1 MSLRGSGFCRGRPGR
16 LGAVEAGIINGVP
29 RSESAQRPPDAS
41 SGAAVA
47 ERVTGT
53 ASASVGLSEPSSSG
67 RVARPHGSL
76 GALAGIERSGPGER
90 LLGGVAAGVA
100 TRLGVDP
107 VFVRIAFVALG
118 FASGVGVVLYLVAW
132 AVLPMRQA
140 SASPRRAQS
149 AMSPVLDT
157 AGDPLSALAFG
168 AVVLGFL
175 LLIKQSGL
183 PFPTWL
189 ITTIVIV
196 SIGAAMISHEGRRSV
211 EQALARTGTTPWR
224 GQVVRFAIGGLFVF
238 GGLAGVVS
246 RAGRLNALTGLFF
259 AVIALVGG
267 LGVILLPW
275 SRSMLSALSEE
286 RRARVRSEEKADI
299 AAHLHDSVLQT
310 LAIIQR
316 KADDPKQVQALA
328 RRQERE
334 LRAWLFSDGD
344 QSAGRPLS
352 IREML
357 DVIAEEVEQGYGINV
372 DIVLVG
378 DGPLDGAARVVLAAT
393 REALV
398 NAGKHSG
405 ADKVD
410 VYLEVD
416 ETELVVFVRDR
427 GRGFDPSSVVA
438 DRRGLRDS
446 IIGRLQR
453 HGGRVIVTSAPGD
466 GTEVQLVIA
475 RSPVAERDT
484 SAVAEP
490 NDSEA
495 PSFAQPSRRVGPP
508 PEEPQRVPSTT

>member
-1 MSLRGSGFCRGRPGR
+1 M
-16 LGAVEAGIINGVP
+16 
-29 RSESAQRPPDAS
+29 
-41 SGAAVA
+41 
-47 ERVTGT
+47 
-53 ASASVGLSEPSSSG
+53 
-67 RVARPHGSL
+67 
-76 GALAGIERSGPGER
+76 
-90 LLGGVAAGVA
+90 
-100 TRLGVDP
+100 
-107 VFVRIAFVALG
+107 RIAFVALG
-118 FASGVGVVLYLVAW
+118 FASGVGVVLYLLAW
-132 AVLPMRQA
+132 AALPMRA
-140 SASPRRAQS
+140 PGTAEALHPSPLLHA
-149 AMSPVLDT
+149 D
-157 AGDPLSALAFG
+157 GDPISALAFG

-175 LLIKQSGL
+175 LLIKQTGL

-189 ITTIVIV
+189 ITAIVII
-196 SIGAAMISHEGRRSV
+196 SIGVALISHEGRRSM
-211 EQALARTGTTPWR
+211 EQALTRTGATPWR
-224 GQVVRFAIGGLFVF
+224 GQVVRFAVGGLFVF

-275 SRSMLSALSEE
+275 SRSMLRALSDE

-334 LRAWLFSDGD
+334 LRAWLFSEGD

-357 DVIAEEVEQGYGINV
+357 DAIAEEVEQAYGINV
-372 DIVLVG
+372 DVVLVG
-378 DGPLDGAARVVLAAT
+378 DGPIDDPARVVLAAT

-405 ADKVD
+405 ADKAD
-410 VYLEVD
+410 VYVEVD
-416 ETELVVFVRDR
+416 DRELVVFVRDR
-427 GRGFDPSSVVA
+427 GHGFDPADVSS

-453 HGGRVIVTSAPGD
+453 HGGQVTVTSALGE
-466 GTEVQLVIA
+466 GTEVHLVIN
-475 RSPVAERDT
+475 RSPEANALSSTDEHSVD
-484 SAVAEP
+484 SASESPTEP
-490 NDSEA
+490 ISK
-495 PSFAQPSRRVGPP
+495 
-508 PEEPQRVPSTT
+508 STKATAHR

>member
-1 MSLRGSGFCRGRPGR
+1 MSSAPG
-16 LGAVEAGIINGVP
+16 
-29 RSESAQRPPDAS
+29 AS
-41 SGAAVA
+41 SN
-47 ERVTGT
+47 
-53 ASASVGLSEPSSSG
+53 
-67 RVARPHGSL
+67 
-76 GALAGIERSGPGER
+76 GALDAAPPITAPARSARSHLPTRPQLPLGPLEGVERSGPGER
-90 LLGGVAAGVA
+90 WLGGVASGLAV
-100 TRLGVDP
+100 RLGVDP
-107 VFVRIAFVALG
+107 SIVRIAFVALA
-118 FASGVGVVLYLVAW
+118 FASGVGVVLYLLAW
-132 AVLPMRQA
+132 VILPMHGFGVVGAGRP
-140 SASPRRAQS
+140 SSV
-149 AMSPVLDT
+149 PVLHA
-157 AGDPLSALAFG
+157 AGDPIAALAFG
-168 AVVLGFL
+168 AVVLGSL
-175 LLIKQSGL
+175 LLIQQTGL

-189 ITTIVIV
+189 ITAIVIV
-196 SIGAAMISHEGRRSV
+196 SIGFSMISHEGRRSI
-211 EQALARTGTTPWR
+211 EHALSRTGTSPWR

-259 AVIALVGG
+259 AVVALVAG

-275 SRSMLSALSEE
+275 SRSMLRALSDE

-357 DVIAEEVEQGYGINV
+357 DVVAEEVEQSYGINV
-372 DIVLVG
+372 DVVLVG
-378 DGPLDGAARVVLAAT
+378 DGPLDDAARVALAAT

-405 ADKVD
+405 ADKAD
-410 VYLEVD
+410 VYVEVD
-416 ETELVVFVRDR
+416 ERELVVFIRDR
-427 GRGFDPSSVVA
+427 GNGFDPAAVSV

-453 HGGRVIVTSAPGD
+453 NGGRVTITSAPGE

-475 RSPVAERDT
+475 RSPA
-484 SAVAEP
+484 
-490 NDSEA
+490 A
-495 PSFAQPSRRVGPP
+495 PMGPHT
-508 PEEPQRVPSTT
+508 EEPDVEPTKAQT